1 MIKYSN
7 YYDFMFIIIDNNF
20 LIIDFE
26 TQNVLKDDII
36 QLIKEDKKE
45 QLMRI
50 DYSFN
55 INLENILF
63 NEKSELGLF
72 GKKDKIINFFDIVL
86 NSLSKKCNFIDL
98 YWVSSSKTII
108 KLILETIILLNEKG
122 LLYKDNKKIKKLNFS
137 LLLEFLFFDLEKT
150 KEIKNIINENNDL
163 FENEETIKE
172 LNAILNN
179 YSTPLFTNLNYYM
192 QYMIKDFF
200 NFMIKNFKE
209 VEAIEITEEE
219 KKEII
224 NYFNF

>member
-1 MIKYSN
+1 MIKYFN
-7 YYDFMFIIIDNNF
+7 DYNFMFIIIHNNF

-26 TQNVLKDDII
+26 IENVLKDDII

-45 QLMRI
+45 QLIRI
-50 DYSFN
+50 NCSFN
-55 INLENILF
+55 INLDQILF

-72 GKKDKIINFFDIVL
+72 GRKDKIMNFFDIVL
-86 NSLSKKCNFIDL
+86 KLLSKRNDFIDF
-98 YWVSSSKTII
+98 YWIENSKKII
-108 KLILETIILLNEKG
+108 KFILETIILLNEKG

-137 LLLEFLFFDLEKT
+137 LLLEFLDIDKI
-150 KEIKNIINENNDL
+150 KEIKNIINEN
-163 FENEETIKE
+163 ENLLKDEEIIKE
-172 LNAILNN
+172 LNLILSN
-179 YSTPLFTNLNYYM
+179 YNTPLFTSLNYYM